1 MRRNDSWLGAA
12 SEPSRSRGSH
22 YRGSERSVAGL
33 SRVIVGVV
41 IVVVVVSVIQLIRPV
56 PLPKAR
62 QTISSALIPGT
73 PPSLPWPSQGGGE
86 VGIQNVGIIGGFNP
100 NQQIPLAS
108 VAKIVTALVIVKDHP
123 LSSGNDGPTLTLTPA
138 DASEYQT
145 MLQQQDSVMAVV
157 SGEKLNEYQLLEA
170 LLIPSADNIAVTLAT
185 WDAGSVPA
193 FVAKMN
199 AMAKSLGMVHTVFK
213 DPSGLD
219 TGTVGSAGDQV
230 LAAQALLKNQVLSQI
245 VAKPQAT
252 LPVVGVVYNVNYNVG
267 HDGFVGIKTGSMGNG
282 GNLVFAAT
290 GTGSKDLIVGGNPRT
305 IGRPAADLC
314 FEREY
319 KVGECSAQSALSV
332 QRTQARSAGRCNS
345 CTWRSASSCLRNKKC
360 FLCRMARAS
369 CQLQCQVYEAEQQ
382 HRQGIED
389 RGSDGHRGRTVS
401 GRFSCCW
408 YSSSETILDLA
419 TEAAVGGL

>member
-123 LSSGNDGPTLTLTPA
+123 LSSGNDGPTLTLTPT

-290 GTGSKDLIVGGNPRT
+290 GTGSKDLIVGAILGQSGVQPL
-305 IGRPAADLC
+305 I
-314 FEREY
+314 
-319 KVGECSAQSALSV
+319 SALSESTKLVNAARKVPSQFSVLRQGQQVGVIVAPGAQPVPVYATKSVSFVGWPGLHVNYSAKFTKLSNNIAKGSKIGVLTVTVGEQSQAVSLVAGTAV
-332 QRTQARSAGRCNS
+332 QRPSLI
-345 CTWRSASSCLRNKKC
+345 WRLKR
-360 FLCRMARAS
+360 L
-369 CQLQCQVYEAEQQ
+369 
-382 HRQGIED
+382 
-389 RGSDGHRGRTVS
+389 
-401 GRFSCCW
+401 
-408 YSSSETILDLA
+408 
-419 TEAAVGGL
+419 

>member
-290 GTGSKDLIVGGNPRT
+290 GTGSKDLIVGAILGQSGVQPL
-305 IGRPAADLC
+305 I
-314 FEREY
+314 
-319 KVGECSAQSALSV
+319 SALSESTKLVNAARKVPSQFSVLRQGQQVGVIVAPGAQPVPVYATKSVSFVGWPGLHVNYSAKFTKLSNNIAKGSKIGVLTVTVGEQSQAVSLVAGTAV
-332 QRTQARSAGRCNS
+332 QRPSLI
-345 CTWRSASSCLRNKKC
+345 WRLKR
-360 FLCRMARAS
+360 L
-369 CQLQCQVYEAEQQ
+369 
-382 HRQGIED
+382 
-389 RGSDGHRGRTVS
+389 
-401 GRFSCCW
+401 
-408 YSSSETILDLA
+408 
-419 TEAAVGGL
+419 